1 MVESSV
7 AEAVVILRRGGVVAF
22 PTETY
27 YGLAVDP
34 GNENALKRLYRLKRR
49 EPEKAILVLI
59 ENSDK
64 ITSVAASVP
73 DQYIPLMAKYWPGA
87 LTMIFPAKKSLSTIL
102 TGNTGTVAVRVSP
115 HPLARALVQTFGK
128 AVTATSANLSGQSPA
143 RSASE
148 VRNTFGD
155 RVDYIID
162 GGQTIAGRCSTLV
175 GIRKTKLIILR
186 EGQVDLTNDS
196 NFSSLSSEA
205 VRE

>member
-1 MVESSV
+1 M
-7 AEAVVILRRGGVVAF
+7 VAF

-34 GNENALKRLYRLKRR
+34 DNELALRRLYRLKRR
-49 EPEKAILVLI
+49 DSEKAILVLI

-73 DQYIPLMAKYWPGA
+73 DEYIPLMARYWPGA
-87 LTMIFPAKKSLSTIL
+87 LTLIFPAKKSLSTIL
-102 TGNTGTVAVRVSP
+102 TGDTGTVGVRVSP

-186 EGQVDLTNDS
+186 DGQIDLTNDS
-196 NFSSLSSEA
+196 NFSSLS
-205 VRE
+205 